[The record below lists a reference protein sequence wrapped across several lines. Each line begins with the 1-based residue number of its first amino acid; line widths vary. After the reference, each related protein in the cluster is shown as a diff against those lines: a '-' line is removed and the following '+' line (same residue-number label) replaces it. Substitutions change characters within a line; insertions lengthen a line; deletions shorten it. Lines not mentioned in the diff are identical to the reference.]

1 MREKVLQLAAD
12 HEALTRQLAARA
24 AQVAP
29 LAEAAHAQAA
39 ADDAAAQDIARQQAA
54 LEKQRSGRRCWLAY
68 LETSFEIRLPLH
80 DWSPALG
87 RRLSMHKVGARSDP
101 AWWLCCSQGRPMA
114 V

>member
-54 LEKQRSGRRCWLAY
+54 LEKQRSGRRCWLEC
-68 LETSFEIRLPLH
+68 LETSFEILLPLH
-80 DWSPALG
+80 DCSQALG
-87 RRLSMHKVGARSDP
+87 SRLGVHKVGARSDP
-101 AWWLCCSQGRPMA
+101 AWWSCCSQG
-114 V
+114 